1 MLNATIIDNI
11 DDNVELEFDQP
22 NITLTMNMI
31 ERGIAPRCDPIQFF
45 VEHFSTSS
53 SKTKQILQDNFISL
67 IAILAFDDVS
77 TNCERQREMVLFQHM
92 TISVDSIMSNYK
104 MKEYAQEKV

>member
-53 SKTKQILQDNFISL
+53 RFFKT
-67 IAILAFDDVS
+67 
-77 TNCERQREMVLFQHM
+77 TLFP
-92 TISVDSIMSNYK
+92 
-104 MKEYAQEKV
+104 